1 MTAADLAPLPIAPL
15 VLVVLADLVFSLG
28 HLDRLGLPERER
40 VDRAGGPAPTGGA
53 MAVASAHRIAR
64 DDNRD
69 GAAEALTF
77 EGLFI
82 LAHEFSLSL
91 ECKADLDR
99 GYSDQVVTSG
109 HHLKGEAPGLCA
121 RPRGKRLCLVRGSR
135 PERRLVEKALSG
147 ARVGSQ
153 RVRRTMAAGYRRGG
167 RGRHA
172 ATSAPSRGQRQRP
185 GCRRRRTSRPVG
197 GRARLGA
204 RRAACRCG

>member
-109 HHLKGEAPGLCA
+109 HHPKGRRTGFMCAASRQASMPRSRLSARAPASREGPQRRSGGIAASAAYDGRRLPSRRTRPACCHQGPIQGAKAAPGMSL
-121 RPRGKRLCLVRGSR
+121 
-135 PERRLVEKALSG
+135 
-147 ARVGSQ
+147 
-153 RVRRTMAAGYRRGG
+153 
-167 RGRHA
+167 
-172 ATSAPSRGQRQRP
+172 
-185 GCRRRRTSRPVG
+185 
-197 GRARLGA
+197 
-204 RRAACRCG
+204 